1 MRQWKTLLCLILL
14 LCLSTAL
21 CAPASAEESAAERG
35 LEKLKTARNWDCI
48 VLPQEESYLED
59 WKTLYGR
66 KAWNAPSLFVETMP
80 MMNSGVEPQPSLF
93 EGTEVTVVAEENDM
107 SCILYR
113 APNYKLYAGWIKSIR
128 LLEEFPGEQHSVGI
142 PREGEF
148 ECVHEAGDHWSNGY
162 LPGTEQFYTVLD
174 ETVENCVGFTLEYQL
189 IGENTAVKELVWGP
203 RTVWVSDGENWK
215 ANGSFPYP
223 DSSAVRVQVWLP
235 EPMKVAAVATWAHCD
250 APNLFEFRQ
259 RAVDFLIAPQAGQSP
274 AE

>member
-1 MRQWKTLLCLILL
+1 MRRWKTPLCLILL
-14 LCLSTAL
+14 LCFWTAL
-21 CAPASAEESAAERG
+21 CVPAFAEESAAERG
-35 LEKLKTARNWDCI
+35 LEKIKTASNWKCI
-48 VLPQEESYLED
+48 VLPQEESYLEE

-66 KAWNAPSLFVETMP
+66 KAWYAPSLFVETMP

-113 APNYKLYAGWIKSIR
+113 SPSYKLYTGWIKSIR

-148 ECVHEAGDHWSNGY
+148 ECLHEVENHRSNGW
-162 LPGTEQFYTVLD
+162 LPGTEQFFT
-174 ETVENCVGFTLEYQL
+174 EFGEPVENCVGFTLEYQL
-189 IGENTAVKELVWGP
+189 IGENTAVKELVWGS
-203 RTVWVSDGENWK
+203 RTVWVNDGENWT
-215 ANGSFPYP
+215 AIGYFPYP

-250 APNLFEFRQ
+250 APNLFDFRQ
-259 RAVDFLIAPQAGQSP
+259 RAGDFLIAPQADHISEG
-274 AE
+274 